1 MVKFANG
8 VRGMNME
15 QRSAGAKYLTI
26 LFGVLLLLGLYLS
39 SLYNYLLFHSLAE
52 LFSIVITFGIFV
64 IAWNSRRI
72 ADNDCLLF
80 IGIAYLF
87 IGGLDTLHTL
97 GYSGMSIFPE
107 YDTNLPTQLWI
118 VARYSQSLSLLLA
131 PLFLRRRLRV
141 NLTIIICALIFF
153 LSAISIF
160 HWQIF
165 PACFVEGIGLTPFK
179 KISEYIISAILLI
192 SIPLFYRERSKF
204 DASVLR
210 LLIASIIVTIFSEL
224 MFTLYI
230 HAYGLP
236 NLIGH
241 FLKIVSFYLIYLAII
256 KTVLVKPY
264 NLLFRELRK
273 SEDLLRMERDR
284 AQKYLDDAGVMFLV
298 LDTDQKI
305 TLINEKGCEIL
316 GCVQKDIIGK
326 NWFESFVPEK
336 IRDEAKATFRELMSG
351 NVESVEYY
359 ENSVLTVN
367 GDEKI
372 IAWHNAVLRD
382 QEGKI
387 IGTLSS
393 GDDITEHIEEQAR
406 RQVEQ
411 EFERQRILGMR
422 SDRLRSLG
430 EMAAG
435 IAHELNQPLQ
445 GVRGLAE
452 HLMISIDRGWELT
465 EEKIRE
471 RANLVVQQADR
482 MTHII
487 DHIRVF
493 ARESGKPETRSVQVN
508 NVIKSS
514 IGLLGAQFR
523 SRGLQ
528 LESHLEED
536 LPMISANPFSLE
548 EVIINLLINARDA
561 TEENLNSGSQTN
573 PRVILDTFLKE
584 VDSKKY
590 VKIRVADNGVG
601 IPEDILDKVFDPFFT
616 TKGPDKGTGLGLSIS
631 KSIIEQF
638 GGTID
643 IQSTDGEGTT
653 VIISLLAIA

>member
-1 MVKFANG
+1 M
-8 VRGMNME
+8 
-15 QRSAGAKYLTI
+15 
-26 LFGVLLLLGLYLS
+26 
-39 SLYNYLLFHSLAE
+39 
-52 LFSIVITFGIFV
+52 IF
-64 IAWNSRRI
+64 
-72 ADNDCLLF
+72 
-80 IGIAYLF
+80 
-87 IGGLDTLHTL
+87 
-97 GYSGMSIFPE
+97 
-107 YDTNLPTQLWI
+107 
-118 VARYSQSLSLLLA
+118 
-131 PLFLRRRLRV
+131 
-141 NLTIIICALIFF
+141 
-153 LSAISIF
+153 
-160 HWQIF
+160 
-165 PACFVEGIGLTPFK
+165 
-179 KISEYIISAILLI
+179 LI

-204 DASVLR
+204 KASVLR
-210 LLIASIIVTIFSEL
+210 LLIVSIIVTIFSEL

-256 KTVLVKPY
+256 KTGLEDPY
-264 NLLFRELRK
+264 SLLFRELRK
-273 SEDLLRMERDR
+273 SEDLLRMERDK
-284 AQKYLDDAGVMFLV
+284 AQKYLDDAGVMFVV
-298 LDTDQKI
+298 LDTDQRV
-305 TLINEKGCEIL
+305 TLINGKGCEIL
-316 GCVQKDIIGK
+316 GCVQKDIIGR
-326 NWFESFVPEK
+326 NWFESFVPER
-336 IRDEAKATFRELMSG
+336 IRDEAKTTFRELMAG
-351 NVESVEYY
+351 NIESVEYY
-359 ENSVLTVN
+359 ENSILTMN

-372 IAWHNAVLRD
+372 IAWHNTVLRD
-382 QEGKI
+382 QDGKI

-411 EFERQRILGMR
+411 EFERQRILGLR

-493 ARESGKPETRSVQVN
+493 AREAGKPETRSVQVN

-548 EVIINLLINARDA
+548 EVIINILINARDA
-561 TEENLNSGSQTN
+561 TEENLNSGPQTN
-573 PRVILDTFLKE
+573 PRVTLDTFLEE
-584 VDSKKY
+584 VDGKNC

-601 IPEDILDKVFDPFFT
+601 IPEDIFDKVFDPFFT
-616 TKGPDKGTGLGLSIS
+616 TKGPDRGTGLGLSIS

-643 IQSTDGEGTT
+643 IQSSDGKGAT
-653 VIISLLAIA
+653 VIISLPAIA